1 MRILLTGAGG
11 QVGTDLIPLL
21 IARGHKVAGF
31 DTVKAPT
38 SMPPGAEWFV
48 GDVTYEGEVN
58 DVVRQYRPES
68 IWHLAAILSAT
79 GEKIPHKAWRVNMEG
94 TRLLL
99 EAARLFGARQ
109 FLFTSTIAAFG
120 PGLAEPVG
128 NDVSMRP
135 TTMYGLTKVA
145 GELLGE
151 YYKTKWKLDFRGVRF
166 PGLISAVEPGGGT
179 SDYVNYMYFDGI
191 RKGAYEAFVRDD
203 STIPLMYM
211 PDALRALVELA
222 EAPIESLRHSMY
234 NIAAMSPRADEIA
247 AAVAKRIPGVALTF
261 KSDKVR
267 QAILDSWPKKLDDAE
282 ARRDWG
288 WRPQYDLGAMSD
300 DLVAK
305 VRAMYGIKAGAAAPV
320 ARPPSGSAP
329 SPRPTFTVPAA
340 NVAPEPAAPKP
351 ASKPAATATPPAAV
365 APAAAPASAV
375 ALPTVPSPTVPSPT
389 VPAPKAAAPKAVT
402 PKPVTPKPAA
412 VKSVAP
418 KAVVAAPAAK
428 PTVKPA
434 AKAPAKPAPKAIA
447 KKK

>member
-1 MRILLTGAGG
+1 MRILITGAGG

-21 IARGHKVAGF
+21 LARGHKVMGL
-31 DTVKAPT
+31 DMTKAPAT
-38 SMPPGAEWFV
+38 LPPGAEWTQA
-48 GDVTYEGEVN
+48 DITYEGEVN
-58 DVVRQYRPES
+58 DAVKQYRPES

-79 GEKIPHKAWRVNMEG
+79 GERIPHRAWRVNMEG

-99 EAARLFGARQ
+99 EAARHFGTRQ

-135 TTMYGLTKVA
+135 STMYGLTKVA

-151 YYKTKWKLDFRGVRF
+151 YYETKWKIDFRGVRF

-191 RKGAYEAFVRDD
+191 RKGAYEAFVKAE

-211 PDALRALVELA
+211 PDALRALIELS
-222 EAPIESLRHSMY
+222 EAPAESLTRSMY

-247 AAVAKRIPGVALTF
+247 AAVAKRVPGVSLTF

-267 QAILDSWPKKLDDAE
+267 QAILDSWPKRLDDSE

-305 VRAMYGIKAGAAAPV
+305 VRAMYGIAAPSKTPAPAPEPYLVTAAATAPV
-320 ARPPSGSAP
+320 AAP
-329 SPRPTFTVPAA
+329 KPAA
-340 NVAPEPAAPKP
+340 PAQRPAAPKP
-351 ASKPAATATPPAAV
+351 AAEKASLARPAKKPAAA
-365 APAAAPASAV
+365 
-375 ALPTVPSPTVPSPT
+375 
-389 VPAPKAAAPKAVT
+389 KK
-402 PKPVTPKPAA
+402 
-412 VKSVAP
+412 
-418 KAVVAAPAAK
+418 VAAPAAK
-428 PTVKPA
+428 AV
-434 AKAPAKPAPKAIA
+434 A
-447 KKK
+447 KKR